1 MSKTPLFRYLR
12 RSLSLARVANKTG
25 VSTDEVVDRYRENV
39 IPAEWSRISRRH
51 FLGTAAAAAA
61 FAACKKPP
69 TADIKK
75 PDGPREVVVIGAGVA
90 GLTCAYRL
98 HKAGVP
104 VRVFEGQKR
113 VGGRMFSLRGQFPEN
128 LVCELGGEL
137 VDTGH
142 EKLRGM
148 CGELG
153 LELDDFSTDDP
164 KLSNDVWFFDG
175 KRIPDKS
182 VVRAFTPIAAKMDAA
197 WESITGES
205 VTYDA
210 PNGGE
215 AIDRMSIDE
224 WLTSAGATGWFKKLL
239 DVGYNTEYGLE
250 ITEQSAWNLL
260 MLISTEPDPFAI
272 FGESDER
279 FHIRGGNDQVPTLL
293 GKALGDRVETDTRLD
308 AITQTADGAFKLS
321 VRRDATSRDVL
332 ADRVV
337 MALPFTKLREVQ
349 VDVDLPAVKKK
360 AIAELGYGTNAK
372 LMVGFS
378 ERTWRTTGK
387 SNGSVLT
394 DLPFQLSWESTR
406 LQPGKAGIM
415 VAYGG
420 GKHGVEMGNGTPA
433 EQAEKF
439 SREFERVFPGTADT
453 RIGEVRF
460 HWPSFEWMKG
470 SYACY
475 RPGQWTTICGAEG
488 ERVRNLHF
496 AGEHTSI
503 DFQGYR
509 EGGCES
515 GERAARE
522 ILVDLGLAKPEV
534 EEAAPTEEP
543 YKATG

>member
-1 MSKTPLFRYLR
+1 M
-12 RSLSLARVANKTG
+12 
-25 VSTDEVVDRYRENV
+25 
-39 IPAEWSRISRRH
+39 
-51 FLGTAAAAAA
+51 
-61 FAACKKPP
+61 
-69 TADIKK
+69 
-75 PDGPREVVVIGAGVA
+75 
-90 GLTCAYRL
+90 
-98 HKAGVP
+98 
-104 VRVFEGQKR
+104 
-113 VGGRMFSLRGQFPEN
+113 
-128 LVCELGGEL
+128 
-137 VDTGH
+137 
-142 EKLRGM
+142 
-148 CGELG
+148 
-153 LELDDFSTDDP
+153 
-164 KLSNDVWFFDG
+164 
-175 KRIPDKS
+175 
-182 VVRAFTPIAAKMDAA
+182 
-197 WESITGES
+197 
-205 VTYDA
+205 
-210 PNGGE
+210 
-215 AIDRMSIDE
+215 
-224 WLTSAGATGWFKKLL
+224 
-239 DVGYNTEYGLE
+239 
-250 ITEQSAWNLL
+250 
-260 MLISTEPDPFAI
+260 
-272 FGESDER
+272 
-279 FHIRGGNDQVPTLL
+279 PTLL
-293 GKALGDRVETDTRLD
+293 GKALGDRVETGTRLD
-308 AITQTADGAFKLS
+308 SITQTADGAFKLS

-337 MALPFTKLREVQ
+337 MALPFTRLREVQ

-420 GKHGVEMGNGTPA
+420 GKHGVEMGTGTPA

-439 SREFERVFPGTADT
+439 CREFERVFPGSADK

-503 DFQGYR
+503 DFQGYM

-515 GERAARE
+515 GERAALE
-522 ILVDLGLAKPEV
+522 ILVDLGLAQPAAEEPEAP
-534 EEAAPTEEP
+534 AAAEP